1 MSKIKLV
8 LAATLI
14 FTGCSKKIQYIPLPM
29 PYSSFAA
36 AFESFRKHS
45 EYVPMTDGTEIAM
58 VIFIPIQGEG
68 NDQFPVIF
76 LYTPYRRANIDH
88 ETGKIE
94 DLSSDSDVRFL
105 LSQYRCFYRPA
116 YGLHA
121 GNLAGRKRT
130 GRLDLRPILVKW

>member
-14 FTGCSKKIQYIPLPM
+14 FTGCSKKIQYIQLPM

-58 VIFIPIQGEG
+58 VIFIPIQGEES
-68 NDQFPVIF
+68 DQFPVIF

-94 DLSSDSDVRFL
+94 DLSSGSDVRFL
-105 LSQYRCFYRPA
+105 LSQGYH
-116 YGLHA
+116 GT
-121 GNLAGRKRT
+121 GVST
-130 GRLDLRPILVKW
+130 GRLMDFMPEKNW